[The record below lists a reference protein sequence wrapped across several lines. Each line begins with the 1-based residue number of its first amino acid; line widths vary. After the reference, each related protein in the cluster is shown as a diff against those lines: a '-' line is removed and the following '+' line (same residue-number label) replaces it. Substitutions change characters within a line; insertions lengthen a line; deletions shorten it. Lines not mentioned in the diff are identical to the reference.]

1 MQRSRRPFR
10 RLVSIAWVALVVLS
24 ASLALAGCSGRGGAS
39 TQAALPAGA
48 AQHVAQTPADAGHGV
63 SGFAS
68 VANLPDLVDQV
79 KPSVVAIRTQSG
91 RGIGQQNGLG
101 SGIVIDK
108 SGNILTNYHV
118 VEGATA
124 LTVKFA
130 GGTTVAAT
138 VVGVDPGNDLAVVRA
153 SAQPQLLSPAVFGDS
168 DKVRVGEPVFAIG
181 NPFSLEFSVTA
192 GIVSGLDRESTGAG
206 GRPVRSVIQT
216 DAAVNP
222 GNSGGPLF
230 NAQGEVIGINTAVE
244 NPTGQRVFVGV
255 GFAVPANTAKQ
266 FMPRLINGETVRH
279 TQLGIVGLPL
289 DAQTAR
295 DAGITMDH
303 GVYVI
308 SVAPG
313 SAAQRAGI
321 RGASTPA
328 TDGTIDRG
336 GDVILAVDG
345 TAVSDVKAL
354 ARIIDQHAIGD
365 QVQITI
371 WRGGQQLTVHAT
383 LQEWA
388 S

>member
-1 MQRSRRPFR
+1 MQVRRTRFTRLLPLLWMAL
-10 RLVSIAWVALVVLS
+10 LVSGVAV
-24 ASLALAGCSGRGGAS
+24 LAGCSGRGGLSA
-39 TQAALPAGA
+39 QAALPGGA
-48 AQHVAQTPADAGHGV
+48 AQHVAQTQADAARG
-63 SGFAS
+63 STGFAA

-79 KPSVVAIRTQSG
+79 KPSVVAIRTQAG
-91 RGIGQQNGLG
+91 RGLGRQNGLG
-101 SGIVIDK
+101 SGVVIDK
-108 SGNILTNYHV
+108 NGNILTNYHV
-118 VEGATA
+118 VEGADT
-124 LTVKFA
+124 LTVKFPSGA
-130 GGTTVAAT
+130 TVSAT

-153 SAQPQLLSPAVFGDS
+153 TAQPQLLSPAVFGDS

-192 GIVSGLDRESTGAG
+192 GIVSGLDRESSGAG

-266 FMPRLINGETVRH
+266 YLPRLINGETVRH

-295 DAGITMDH
+295 DAGVTVDH
-303 GVYVI
+303 GVYIV

-321 RGASTPA
+321 RGGSTAA
-328 TDGTIDRG
+328 TDSTINRG
-336 GDVILAVDG
+336 GDVILALDG
-345 TAVSDVKAL
+345 TSVVDVRAL
-354 ARIIDQHAIGD
+354 ATIIDQHAIGD
-365 QVQITI
+365 HVKITI
-371 WRGGQQLTVHAT
+371 WRDGRQIDVDAT

-388 S
+388 N